1 MRWKDLE
8 AESKATHTNNPQNLN
23 EAVFFDG
30 ETATYVHKYIV
41 YNKIDIQI
49 LSVDD
54 SLNRTARMNHRQIK
68 ELWIKTV

>member
-41 YNKIDIQI
+41 YNKIDI
-49 LSVDD
+49 
-54 SLNRTARMNHRQIK
+54 
-68 ELWIKTV
+68 